1 MVIGFDVVVQSI
13 MGGLL
18 IGCVYALVA
27 IGFTILL
34 GVVRYTNFAHGQLV
48 MAAMFFSFTGL
59 VTLKMNP
66 LAVAVLSVLACSLLA
81 AATYAGL
88 GRFAV
93 QRPEGTQVVATIG
106 LLLIFQSGATL
117 LYGPTARAGTTSYSN
132 DVYSAFGIRI
142 SQPGTWAAFVSVVA
156 VGVLMFFLHRTDFG
170 RAMRATAENQMAAK
184 LMGIN
189 TRRVYLAALVLAG
202 TLEGLAGAL
211 MAPISVVSPFTGF
224 SFILKAFVIVVI
236 AGLGRVGGALVVGIA
251 LGIVEAL
258 TNLYIGSELATAV
271 VFIILIAAL
280 LFRPQ
285 GILGGARAEL
295 V

>member
-1 MVIGFDVVVQSI
+1 MIGFDVVAQSI
-13 MGGLL
+13 VGGLL
-18 IGCVYALVA
+18 IGCVYALIA

-48 MAAMFFSFTGL
+48 MAAMFVSFTGL
-59 VTLKMNP
+59 VTWGMNP
-66 LAVAVLSVLACSLLA
+66 LLVTIAAVLACALLA
-81 AATYAGL
+81 AVTYGAL

-106 LLLIFQSGATL
+106 LLLIFQSAATL
-117 LYGPTARAGTTSYSN
+117 IYGPTARAGSTSYSN
-132 DVYSAFGIRI
+132 DVYSAFGLRI
-142 SQPGTWAAFVSVVA
+142 SQPGTWAAIVSVIA
-156 VGVLMFFLHRTDFG
+156 VGALMFFLHQTDFG
-170 RAMRATAENQMAAK
+170 RAMRATAENQTAAK

-202 TLEGLAGAL
+202 SLEGLAGAL
-211 MAPISVVSPFTGF
+211 LAPTNVVSPFTGF
-224 SFILKAFVIVVI
+224 TFILKAFVIVVI
-236 AGLGRVGGALVVGIA
+236 AGLGRVGGALIVGIA
-251 LGIVEAL
+251 LGVVEAL
-258 TNLYIGSELATAV
+258 TNLYIGSELATAM
-271 VFIILIAAL
+271 VFVILIAAL